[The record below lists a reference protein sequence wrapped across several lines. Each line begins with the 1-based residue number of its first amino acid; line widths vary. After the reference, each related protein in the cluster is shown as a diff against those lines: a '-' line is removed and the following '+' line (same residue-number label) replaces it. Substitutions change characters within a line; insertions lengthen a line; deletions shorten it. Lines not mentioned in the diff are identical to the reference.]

1 MKTKKPE
8 PINLPYQSNVASFAR
23 DQGTASSSFLGA
35 LWKKRKE
42 ISDPRRTTNA
52 SVASANG
59 AGMLK

>member
-1 MKTKKPE
+1 MKAKKPD

-23 DQGTASSSFLGA
+23 DQGAVGSSFLGD

-42 ISDPRRTTNA
+42 ISDPRRTTNGSVTSA
-52 SVASANG
+52 SG